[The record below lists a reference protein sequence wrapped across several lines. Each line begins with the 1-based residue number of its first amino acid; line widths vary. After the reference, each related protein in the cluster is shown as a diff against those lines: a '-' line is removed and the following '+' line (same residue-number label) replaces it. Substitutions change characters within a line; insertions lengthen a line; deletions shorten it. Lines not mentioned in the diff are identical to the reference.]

1 MPYTSKWEQ
10 LSEATARV
18 MAARGLSEAE
28 ARAEICSAMADGVI
42 NFRAKLLEHWSKPI
56 SSGAVLGREGF
67 EMMNEI
73 HPEDFDWRESRPIKP
88 WIVRQGRH
96 NPSGL
101 WKLKWI
107 ELAKAD
113 VTNAFC
119 LPGWQSEV
127 PQHASIEP
135 GAATRSHPAPASGGP
150 SVGADLR
157 SIARPQSAAAR
168 QARRTGRRPVQT
180 PRVMDAMRND
190 IREGRRSAQDLENMT
205 QEELARCY
213 GASREIVNNAR
224 NAVLSEIGGN

>member
-1 MPYTSKWEQ
+1 MAYTSKWEQ

-107 ELAKAD
+107 ELAKA
-113 VTNAFC
+113 
-119 LPGWQSEV
+119 
-127 PQHASIEP
+127 EP
-135 GAATRSHPAPASGGP
+135 TDDSHWVEQDSNLRRQCHQIYSLAPLAAWVSTRSRGKG
-150 SVGADLR
+150 
-157 SIARPQSAAAR
+157 
-168 QARRTGRRPVQT
+168 T
-180 PRVMDAMRND
+180 PRPRLASPARDPSRSRAGGESRTHNPRFTKPMLCRLSYASKSVS
-190 IREGRRSAQDLENMT
+190 IR
-205 QEELARCY
+205 
-213 GASREIVNNAR
+213 SRH
-224 NAVLSEIGGN
+224 

>member
-28 ARAEICSAMADGVI
+28 ALADICSAIGDGVI
-42 NFRAKLLEHWSKPI
+42 DFRSKLLEHWSKPI
-56 SSGAVLGREGF
+56 SSGAVLGREDF

-73 HPEDFDWRESRPIKP
+73 HPEDFDWRESRPLKP

-107 ELAKAD
+107 ELARAD

-119 LPGWQSEV
+119 LPGRQGEV

-150 SVGADLR
+150 SVGADLG
-157 SIARPQSAAAR
+157 SIARAQPAAAR
-168 QARRTGRRPVQT
+168 PARRSGRRPVQT

-205 QEELARCY
+205 QQELACCY

>member
-1 MPYTSKWEQ
+1 MAYTSKWEQ

-28 ARAEICSAMADGVI
+28 ARADICSAMADGVI
-42 NFRAKLLEHWSKPI
+42 NFRGKLLEHWSKPI
-56 SSGAVLGREGF
+56 SSRAVLGREDF

-73 HPEDFDWRESRPIKP
+73 HPEDFDWRESRPLKP

-119 LPGWQSEV
+119 LPERQGEA
-127 PQHASIEP
+127 PQHASIEA
-135 GAATRSHPAPASGGP
+135 GAATRSHPALTSGGP
-150 SVGADLR
+150 SVGADLG
-157 SIARPQSAAAR
+157 SEVDPIV
-168 QARRTGRRPVQT
+168 RT
-180 PRVMDAMRND
+180 
-190 IREGRRSAQDLENMT
+190 I
-205 QEELARCY
+205 
-213 GASREIVNNAR
+213 
-224 NAVLSEIGGN
+224 